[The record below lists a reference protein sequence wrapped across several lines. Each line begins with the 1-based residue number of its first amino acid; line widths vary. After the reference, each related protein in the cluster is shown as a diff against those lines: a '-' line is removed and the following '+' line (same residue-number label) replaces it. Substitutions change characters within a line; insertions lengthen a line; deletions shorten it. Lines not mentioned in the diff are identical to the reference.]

1 VEDFHLN
8 QEQKRAFHIVSNHA
22 CNRNYEQLKMYIGGM
37 GGTGKTQVLKALVQF
52 FKKRNETHCFVIV
65 APTGTAAALLAGS
78 T

>member
-1 VEDFHLN
+1 
-8 QEQKRAFHIVSNHA
+8 
-22 CNRNYEQLKMYIGGM
+22 MYIGGM

-78 T
+78 TYYYMFRLNEKADENISNNQLAQLRS